1 MNYLPVSS
9 EKIPEPKKKTSYPEP
24 FASKVKGRTKRKL
37 GNYFGLSNFGV
48 NLTHLSQGAVSALL
62 HSHSKQDEFIYIL
75 EGSPTLVTGAEEILM
90 SPGDCVGFPA
100 GSDLAHQLVN
110 RSSLIV
116 TYIEIGDRTSGDQ
129 VDYPDDDI
137 AIKIAPNGEL
147 GFTHKDGS
155 PY

>member
-1 MNYLPVSS
+1 MNYLPIFS
-9 EKIPEPKKKTSYPEP
+9 EEIPVPEKQTSYPEP
-24 FASKVKGRTKRKL
+24 FAFLVKGRTKRKL

-48 NLTHLSQGAVSALL
+48 NLTHLSPGAVSALL
-62 HSHSKQDEFIYIL
+62 HCHSKQDEFIYIL
-75 EGSPTLVTGAEEILM
+75 EGSPTLAMGAEEVQM

-116 TYIEIGDRTSGDQ
+116 TYIEIGDRSPGDK
-129 VDYPDDDI
+129 VNYPDDDI
-137 AIKIAPNGEL
+137 AINIAPNGEL